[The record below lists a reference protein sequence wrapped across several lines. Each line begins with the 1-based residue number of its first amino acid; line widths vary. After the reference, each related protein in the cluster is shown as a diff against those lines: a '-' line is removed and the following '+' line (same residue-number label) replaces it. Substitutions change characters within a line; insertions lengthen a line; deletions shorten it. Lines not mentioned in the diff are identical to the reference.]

1 MEVMLKAKID
11 QSFTNENKF
20 RYIDAYVIID
30 AHKGG
35 GRWLGRVEGS
45 KIVYPLA
52 ILSEKQE
59 AFRLSTVCTY
69 GMYI

>member
-1 MEVMLKAKID
+1 MHNHA
-11 QSFTNENKF
+11 
-20 RYIDAYVIID
+20 D

-69 GMYI
+69 VYLRYKHERKDIS